1 MSLATASCD
10 LWQKEQR
17 RTSSLPVL
25 VLTERYSFAQRSP
38 GQGPKSPTSR
48 GPSLPTAQSRAAT
61 GTPDL
66 ALQRALRGHA
76 IAVACMDILKHNSD
90 ECAWVRSEISVQLLS
105 HGKV

>member
-38 GQGPKSPTSR
+38 CQGPESLTSPGR
-48 GPSLPTAQSRAAT
+48 ILKTAQSRAAT

-66 ALQRALRGHA
+66 TRRRAMCDHA
-76 IAVACMDILKHNSD
+76 IAVACMALLKHNSAMRARAVP
-90 ECAWVRSEISVQLLS
+90 EFKY
-105 HGKV
+105 HF

>member
-25 VLTERYSFAQRSP
+25 VLTERYSLAQRSHC
-38 GQGPKSPTSR
+38 QGPDSPTSR
-48 GPSLPTAQSRAAT
+48 GPSLPTAQSGAAT

-66 ALQRALRGHA
+66 ARRKALRGHA
-76 IAVACMDILKHNSD
+76 IAVACMDILKHNSA
-90 ECAWVRSEISVQLLS
+90 ECAWVRTEFQYNF
-105 HGKV
+105 